1 MLRTM
6 AEKDILQAKWG
17 FWNPCMTYSRSRSS
31 TDNHQS
37 RHVYVLYESYCKI
50 IARMK
55 DLLWESWCEMLPVN
69 TFLVVFRIWT
79 LILFRLI
86 LKIMFCPHNLI
97 VKNVLLW
104 WYIAIDKTCMSS
116 FKASQI
122 CYICVYMIMLLIKCF
137 YFY

>member
-1 MLRTM
+1 M
-6 AEKDILQAKWG
+6 AEKDILQVKWG

-69 TFLVVFRIWT
+69 TFLVEFRNNYMNHNSFST
-79 LILFRLI
+79 DFKNHVLY
-86 LKIMFCPHNLI
+86 PYNLI
-97 VKNVLLW
+97 VKNELLW
-104 WYIAIDKTCMSS
+104 WYIAIDKTCMSFS
-116 FKASQI
+116 
-122 CYICVYMIMLLIKCF
+122 
-137 YFY
+137 